1 MWLLKA
7 SSRQIDSETLLMR
20 LPAFIAAH
28 AGVALI
34 GGAAGEDHRVG
45 GRHMSVGPDE
55 ERDAAVDVV
64 AGGHLLRGRLGMEI
78 KHRGIDRGAEAV
90 ARPRRGAS
98 GGGVVGVLHE
108 QRDHG
113 LSQPHLVTIGK
124 ESARERVW
132 T

>member
-78 KHRGIDRGAEAV
+78 QHRGIDRGAEAV
-90 ARPRRGAS
+90 ARSEEHTSELQSLMRTSYA
-98 GGGVVGVLHE
+98 VFCLKKK
-108 QRDHG
+108 
-113 LSQPHLVTIGK
+113 TK
-124 ESARERVW
+124 ESL
-132 T
+132 TSIYNDQ